1 MGKFDGVL
9 IASDYDNTLVYTA
22 GALLQGG
29 DMPSVSKENR
39 EAIEYFMAQGG
50 TFSIATGRALPSFAT
65 VRDDIPMN
73 GPTVLFNGAAIY
85 DFDRQQYLHTA
96 FLPNQIR
103 DHVKELLAVLPG
115 LTFEIYHDDNSIHA
129 INPNELTA
137 KHLHLTHSPTVTLDS
152 IDEAPL
158 PISKL
163 LFEEYEPVQ
172 REIIDF
178 FRSQDWGG
186 DYEVVSSSN
195 FLLEVTARGA
205 NKGGMVRK
213 LAELLHIEQK
223 NVYCVGDHANDVPM
237 LEFANVPFA
246 PQNAI
251 EVVHQVEGVH
261 ILPDCRENAIAAMI
275 REIDSMYS

>member
-9 IASDYDNTLVYTA
+9 IASDFDNTMVYTE
-22 GALLQGG
+22 GALRSGEE
-29 DMPSVSKENR
+29 MPAISRENCR
-39 EAIEYFMAQGG
+39 AIEYFMAQGG
-50 TFSIATGRALPSFAT
+50 IFSVATGRALPSFEK
-65 VRDDIPMN
+65 VYRDVPMN

-85 DFDRQQYLHTA
+85 DFTTRRYLHTA
-96 FLPNQIR
+96 FLPDDVRHHI
-103 DHVKELLAVLPG
+103 KELLTEFPG
-115 LTFEIYHDDNSIHA
+115 LAFEIYHDDNSIHA
-129 INPNELTA
+129 VNPNELTA
-137 KHLHLTHSPTVTLDS
+137 RHLHLTHSPTVTLDS
-152 IDEAPL
+152 IEKAPL

-172 REIIDF
+172 RQIIQF
-178 FRSQDWGG
+178 FRRQGWGG

-195 FLLEVTARGA
+195 FLLEITARGA

-213 LAELLHIEQK
+213 LAELLHVEQRH
-223 NVYCVGDHANDVPM
+223 VYCVGDHANDVPM

-251 EVVHQVEGVH
+251 EVVHQVPGVH

>member
-9 IASDYDNTLVYTA
+9 IASDFDNTLVYTE
-22 GALLQGG
+22 GALRSGEE
-29 DMPSVSKENR
+29 MPAISQENC
-39 EAIEYFMAQGG
+39 EAIRYFMAQGG
-50 TFSIATGRALPSFAT
+50 TFSVATGRALPSFEK
-65 VRDDIPMN
+65 VCGDIPMN

-85 DFDRQQYLHTA
+85 DFSQRRYLHTA
-96 FLPNQIR
+96 FLPTDVR
-103 DHVKELLAVLPG
+103 DHVKALLDEMPG
-115 LTFEIYHDDNSIHA
+115 LAFEIYHDDNSIHA

-137 KHLHLTHSPTVTLDS
+137 QHAHLTHSPTQTLQR
-152 IDEAPL
+152 IEEAPL

-172 REIIDF
+172 RRIIDF
-178 FRSQDWGG
+178 FRSQEWGG

-195 FLLEVTARGA
+195 FLLEVTAQGA

-237 LEFANVPFA
+237 LEFAHVPFA

-251 EVVHQVEGVH
+251 EVVHQVPGIH
-261 ILPDCRENAIAAMI
+261 ILPDCRENAIAEMI
-275 REIDSMYS
+275 RQIDRMYH

>member
-9 IASDYDNTLVYTA
+9 IASDFDNTMVYTE
-22 GALLQGG
+22 GALRYGG
-29 DMPSVSKENR
+29 EMPAVSQENR
-39 EAIEYFMAQGG
+39 EAIAYFMAQGG
-50 TFSIATGRALPSFAT
+50 TFSVATGRALPSFEK
-65 VRDDIPMN
+65 VYRDIPMN

-85 DFDRQQYLHTA
+85 DFTKKKYLHTA
-96 FLPNQIR
+96 FLPEDIR
-103 DHVKELLAVLPG
+103 EHIKALLAQMPG
-115 LTFEIYHDDNSIHA
+115 LAFEIYHDDNSIHA

-172 REIIDF
+172 KEIINF
-178 FRSQDWGG
+178 FRSQDWGE

-237 LEFANVPFA
+237 LEFAHVPFA

-251 EVVHQVEGVH
+251 EVVHQVDGVH